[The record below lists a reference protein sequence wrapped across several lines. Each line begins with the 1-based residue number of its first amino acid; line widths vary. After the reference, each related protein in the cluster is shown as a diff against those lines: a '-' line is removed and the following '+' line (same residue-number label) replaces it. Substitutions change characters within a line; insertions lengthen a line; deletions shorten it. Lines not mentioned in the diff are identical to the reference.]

1 MKKSNNVCIWLSTL
15 ARGARLQVA
24 QGAPLLDLNG
34 DGGHCRVAWL
44 RVLVLVAALLAGL
57 GDGLAGALDA
67 VIPTLQVDVTLRT
80 TLWTLAHS
88 PKACSNSGV
97 APKNHV
103 KRW

>member
-24 QGAPLLDLNG
+24 QGASLLDLNG

-67 VIPTLQVDVTLRT
+67 VIPTLQVDVKLGGAVGQNRKFSTAD
-80 TLWTLAHS
+80 LAAER
-88 PKACSNSGV
+88 PTQ
-97 APKNHV
+97 
-103 KRW
+103 